1 MNSPLVLEQ
10 YAMWHQDVYQ
20 REAAAERLA
29 LQARQPSPSLRA
41 RLSIWL
47 YEVAHWLAADAQPAV
62 HSWKLPDC
70 GPCRGGVE
78 YWPSA

>member
-10 YAMWHQDVYQ
+10 YAMWRQEVYQ

-29 LQARQPSPSLRA
+29 RLARQPSPSLRA
-41 RLSIWL
+41 RLSVWL
-47 YEVAHWLAADAQPAV
+47 YEIAQWLAPDAQPAV
-62 HSWKLPDC
+62 HGWTLPEC
-70 GPCRGGVE
+70 RPCLNEVE